1 MTFIIITIMD
11 LLYIAIAGLAYLI
24 GRNYAC
30 LERDHLR
37 KAFEEVVEHVKT
49 NANADTDAVT
59 TDNAVTTASSIY
71 PITRAPLI

>member
-1 MTFIIITIMD
+1 MD
-11 LLYIAIAGLAYLI
+11 LLSIAVAGLAYLI

-37 KAFEEVVEHVKT
+37 KAFEEVVEQVKT
-49 NANADTDAVT
+49 NANAVT
-59 TDNAVTTASSIY
+59 TNSSIY

>member
-1 MTFIIITIMD
+1 MTFIITTIMD
-11 LLYIAIAGLAYLI
+11 LLSIAVAGLAYLI

-37 KAFEEVVEHVKT
+37 KAFEEVVEQVKT
-49 NANADTDAVT
+49 NANAVT
-59 TDNAVTTASSIY
+59 TNSSIY

>member
-1 MTFIIITIMD
+1 MTFIITTIMD
-11 LLYIAIAGLAYLI
+11 LLSIAIAGLAYLI

-49 NANADTDAVT
+49 TVNANANAVT
-59 TDNAVTTASSIY
+59 TDSSIY